1 MGPFLTYET
10 MKHDLADTID
20 KIAAFMGV
28 ELTAA
33 EKQAVGDATRR
44 YDAQGRE
51 QERRRTGARLTR
63 AD

>member
-10 MKHDLADTID
+10 MKRDLAGTID

-33 EKQAVGDATRR
+33 EKQAVGGATRR
-44 YDAQGRE
+44 DDAQGRE
-51 QERRRTGARLTR
+51 QERQGAAARLTR